1 MGQVGLITYALTLNI
16 ESIGEL
22 SMAWEP
28 KDPWGKE
35 GGSDPLA
42 DVLKKAQEQWKR
54 LMPSSGIKTIILIV
68 VGIFALTQ
76 AFYKV
81 EPDEEGLVKRFG
93 DVVRVVGPGPHFK
106 IPILESVDLPK
117 VEKLHR
123 IEVGFRTNA
132 RGRTQMVP
140 QEAHMLTGDM
150 NILSVEFIVQYKISN
165 ARDFLYNVAGIEETI
180 RKAAEAS
187 MREIVGKN
195 KIDEVLTVGKAEIQM
210 KTQALLQEILDQYK
224 GGVQISTVQLLD
236 VNPPQKV
243 AKYFKDVAS
252 AKEER
257 EQLINQAHGYRNDL
271 IPKAKGQAAQ
281 DINEAKGF
289 AKSRIARAEGETSHF
304 LQTLKEYKKGKDVIA
319 TRVYIETMEQVLSN
333 VDKII
338 LDSNAAGN
346 VIPYLPLD
354 RMKRQATP

>member
-1 MGQVGLITYALTLNI
+1 
-16 ESIGEL
+16 
-22 SMAWEP
+22 MAWEP

-35 GGSDPLA
+35 GGSDPLD

-54 LMPSSGIKTIILIV
+54 MMPSSGMKTIILIIV
-68 VGIFALTQ
+68 AIIALSQ
-76 AFYKV
+76 AVFKV

-93 DVVRVVGPGPHFK
+93 NVVRTVGPGPHFK
-106 IPILESVDLPK
+106 VPLIETVVTPK

-123 IEVGFRTNA
+123 IEVGFRTNN

-140 QEAHMLTGDM
+140 QEANMLTGDM

-165 ARDFLYNVAGIEETI
+165 ASDYLFNVAGVEETI
-180 RKAAEAS
+180 RKSAEAS

-195 KIDEVLTVGKAEIQM
+195 KIDEVLTVGKAEIQE
-210 KTQALLQEILDQYK
+210 KAQFLLQGILNEYK

-243 AKYFKDVAS
+243 AKFFKDVAS

-281 DINEAKGF
+281 DINQAKGF
-289 AKSRIARAEGETSHF
+289 ANSRIARAEGEANHF
-304 LQTLKEYKKGKDVIA
+304 LQTLAEYKKGKDVIK
-319 TRVYIETMEQVLSN
+319 TRVYIETMEEVLSK

-338 LDSNAAGN
+338 LDSNASGN
-346 VIPYLPLD
+346 VLPYLSLD
-354 RMKRQATP
+354 RIRKTKGQGTP